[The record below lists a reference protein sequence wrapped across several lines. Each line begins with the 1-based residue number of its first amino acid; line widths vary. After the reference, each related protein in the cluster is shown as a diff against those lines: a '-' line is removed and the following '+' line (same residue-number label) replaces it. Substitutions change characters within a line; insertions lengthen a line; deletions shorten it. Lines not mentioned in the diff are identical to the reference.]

1 MTELVPAIGIGI
13 GAGFFAFYIT
23 RLLLERTPLDV
34 ESSAEHDR
42 ADRRGGRPRARTM
55 ERLADE

>member
-1 MTELVPAIGIGI
+1 LLPAIGVAI

-34 ESSAEHDR
+34 EPQAARDKATRS
-42 ADRRGGRPRARTM
+42 PRARTM